1 MADSGEPIQSASP
14 SGASAALLRTLV
26 LCDLAD
32 STALVERMGDSAAAE
47 LLRKHDR
54 LARTILHRHGGREI
68 DKTDGFL
75 LLFERPIQAV
85 AFALEYQRN
94 LMRLGVDQ
102 GQPMRARVGIHVGDV
117 VVWDNAAEDVAQ
129 GAKPQEVEGLV
140 KPVCARLM
148 SLALPGQVLLSGVA
162 HSLALRG
169 AHELGEVTEGLRWQA
184 HGNYR
189 FKGVHDPMAVIE
201 VGERAVAPFR
211 SPPNTAK
218 AWRDT
223 PVWRRAPSL
232 IAALVA
238 IAATAF
244 GWWYLHRPEPGIA
257 FVARDWVVVAD
268 LQNLTGDKLLDTSMD
283 TAFRL
288 GLQQSRYVNVLTDMQ
303 VRQALARMQRDPSVP
318 IDRMVAAEIALREG
332 AKAVIVPS
340 ISTFGRKLRIVAE
353 LLDPVGP
360 QSVAVETMEA
370 DGMDDVLPQTD
381 KLLVRLR
388 ARLGE
393 SLKQIESTSA
403 PLEKVTTA
411 NLEALKAYSVS
422 ISQVHRGGMEEA
434 IRLLDYATELDPE
447 FAVAYARAGS
457 LLYSQQ
463 RTAEARAKLEQ
474 ALAIEDRL
482 SERERLY
489 IKAQLSRFGAPK
501 EMVERWRL
509 YASLYPDDAAGP
521 NNVGNLYYMLYND
534 YANSATSLTAAADP
548 RHPLRNLTL
557 HTRGYVHLAME
568 QLDAAMAD
576 FNEAARNGPAALYF
590 GLADGATALG
600 EHERALSYLRDAPR
614 QAPVFEAER
623 VIRAATCRLDSGE
636 LGTLA
641 DELQT
646 SIAAAAALPSP
657 GPLRR
662 LYAAEFAL
670 ARASERTDAART
682 RVMERIDT
690 LSRELD
696 DAALPSLETPENLL
710 YWGLWAA
717 RLGLN
722 EAAALALTRVDAA
735 QRMGYPVREELA
747 MLIEAEMALAAG
759 DAPRA
764 VSMLR
769 TRVTGFELW
778 ELHQTLA
785 QAYAASGERE
795 RHEAELTW
803 LVEHRG
809 RALGQWID
817 QLLGQGNRILDWNRA
832 AVTLAQAHRAHG
844 TQEPADALRRR
855 LAPSWRARA
864 DAAPE

>member
-1 MADSGEPIQSASP
+1 MADSSDTRPAAVQA
-14 SGASAALLRTLV
+14 GAAAPLLRTLV

-54 LARTILHRHGGREI
+54 LTRTILHRHGGREI

-94 LMRLGVDQ
+94 LLRLGVDQ
-102 GQPMRARVGIHVGDV
+102 GHSLRARVGIHVGDV
-117 VVWDNAAEDVAQ
+117 VVWDNDAEDVAQ
-129 GAKPQEVEGLV
+129 GAKPLEVEGLV

-169 AHELGEVTEGLRWQA
+169 AHELGEVIDGLRWHA

-189 FKGVHDPMAVIE
+189 FKGVHDAMPVFE
-201 VGERAVAPFR
+201 VGERTVAPFR
-211 SPPNTAK
+211 NPPSTAK

-223 PVWRRAPSL
+223 PRWRRPSSL
-232 IAALVA
+232 IAAALV
-238 IAATAF
+238 IVGLIV
-244 GWWYLHRPEPGIA
+244 GWWYFTRPEPGIA
-257 FVARDWVVVAD
+257 FAARDWVVVAD

-288 GLQQSRYVNVLTDMQ
+288 GLQQSRYVNVLSDMQ
-303 VRQALARMQRDPSVP
+303 VRQALARMQRDPSAS
-318 IDRMVAAEIALREG
+318 IDRAVAAEIALREG

-340 ISTFGRKLRIVAE
+340 ISNFGRKLRIVAE
-353 LLDPVGP
+353 LLDPMGP

-370 DGMDDVLPQTD
+370 DGMDDVLPKTD
-381 KLLVRLR
+381 KLLVKLR

-422 ISQVHRGGMEEA
+422 IAQVHRGSLEEA

-463 RTAEARAKLEQ
+463 RTAEARAKLEK
-474 ALAIEDRL
+474 ALTIEDRL

-489 IKAQLSRFGAPK
+489 IRAQLSRFGTPR
-501 EMVERWRL
+501 EMIERWRL
-509 YASLYPDDAAGP
+509 YASLYTDDAAGP

-534 YANSATSLTAAADP
+534 FANSATSLTAATDA

-557 HTRGYVHLAME
+557 HTRGYVLMAQE
-568 QLDAAMAD
+568 QLVAAMAD
-576 FNEAARNGPAALYF
+576 FTEAARNGPAALYF
-590 GLADGATALG
+590 GLADAATALG
-600 EHERALSYLRDAPR
+600 QHDNALKYLRDAPR

-623 VIRAATCRLDSGE
+623 TIRAATCRLDAGE
-636 LGTLA
+636 PDALG
-641 DELQT
+641 DELQAG
-646 SIAAAAALPSP
+646 IAAAAALPSP

-670 ARASERTDAART
+670 ARAQDNTEAAHRRVIER
-682 RVMERIDT
+682 VDT
-690 LSRELD
+690 LSRELG
-696 DAALPSLETPENLL
+696 DASLPSLETPENLL

-717 RLGLN
+717 RMDL
-722 EAAALALTRVDAA
+722 ADVAKAALSRVDAGLRA
-735 QRMGYPVREELA
+735 GYPVREELA
-747 MLIEAEMALAAG
+747 ALIEAEGMLLTG
-759 DAPRA
+759 DAERALVLLRPR
-764 VSMLR
+764 VN
-769 TRVTGFELW
+769 GFELW

-785 QAYAASGERE
+785 QAYQALGNHE
-795 RHEAELTW
+795 RHEAELSW

-832 AVTLAQAHRAHG
+832 ALALAKAHQARGEHAAA
-844 TQEPADALRRR
+844 EALRQR
-855 LAPSWRARA
+855 LTPAWRARA
-864 DAAPE
+864 EREK